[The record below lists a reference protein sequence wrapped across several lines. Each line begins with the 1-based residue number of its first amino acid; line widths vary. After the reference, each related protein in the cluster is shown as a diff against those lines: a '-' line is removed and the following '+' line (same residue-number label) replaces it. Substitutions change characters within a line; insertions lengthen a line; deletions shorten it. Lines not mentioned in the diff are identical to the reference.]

1 MSQAMRIG
9 MLIALALLVV
19 ALSSAFYVL
28 PEATQALPLRFGRP
42 LAIEREPG
50 LKLKWPFIDTIIYF
64 DARLLSLEPPTEL
77 IILGDQKRI
86 EVDTYT
92 QFRISDP
99 LRFNQT
105 VHTLQQARTE
115 LSQIVGSSLRRVL
128 GQIQLHALL
137 SDERRRITETVRA
150 DVAASAQPLGIEVAD
165 VNIRRADLP
174 PETSSAI
181 YDRMASER
189 DREAKELRAQGFE
202 WAQQIQ
208 ARADR
213 ERTILLA
220 EAQREAK
227 IIRAEGDA
235 EANRLFAEAFGKDPQ
250 FFAFYRTMQSY
261 RQALA
266 EAHPTLVLS
275 PNTELL
281 RYFNGDGL
289 GTGTPR

>member
-1 MSQAMRIG
+1 MWTGLLIG
-9 MLIALALLVV
+9 LAVAVV
-19 ALSSAFYVL
+19 VLSSTFYVL

-42 LAIEREPG
+42 LGVEREPG
-50 LKLKWPFIDTIIYF
+50 LKAKWPFIDTIIFF
-64 DARLLSLEPPTEL
+64 DTRLLSLEPATEL

-92 QFRISDP
+92 QFRIFDP
-99 LRFNQT
+99 LRFNQS
-105 VHTLQQARTE
+105 VHTYQQAR
-115 LSQIVGSSLRRVL
+115 LQLGQIVGSSLRRVL
-128 GQIQLHALL
+128 GKVVLHALL
-137 SDERRRITETVRA
+137 SDERSRITETVRA
-150 DVAASAQPLGIEVAD
+150 EVAANARSLGIEVVD

-174 PETSSAI
+174 PENSSAI

-202 WAQQIQ
+202 WAQEIQ

-213 ERTILLA
+213 DRTILLA

-227 IIRAEGDA
+227 ITRAEGDA

-250 FFAFYRTMQSY
+250 FFAFYRTMQTY

-266 EAHPTLVLS
+266 EAHPILVLS
-275 PNTELL
+275 PTAELL

-289 GTGTPR
+289 STGTPR